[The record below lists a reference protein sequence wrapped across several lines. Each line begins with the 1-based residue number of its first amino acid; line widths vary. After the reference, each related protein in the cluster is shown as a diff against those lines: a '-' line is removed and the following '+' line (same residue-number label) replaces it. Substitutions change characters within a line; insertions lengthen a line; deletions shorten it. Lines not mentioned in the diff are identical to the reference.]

1 MAAPVLTI
9 PTSATFDAELAART
23 ALKEGTVSWKVEIDT
38 DVDGSYTD
46 YTAYIDNNQV
56 RVAASGSIFKEA
68 IGSSASF
75 VLRNR
80 PKLFD
85 AGDLAGVPVKISVKI
100 GSSEYIQV
108 FFGYVEPTGA
118 AREKSPRP
126 SDTIAISAVDPSQ
139 SRGMAHTADVQ
150 TLYTGEYICKTADTG
165 NSLVHLLAAKLG
177 LTPATDL
184 DVQAGT
190 ALELTKDYVF
200 VDKDASYWREL
211 QDLALAHNCL
221 LGFRYDGKLRL
232 ARWTKAEWN
241 APEDADEYAFDSTN
255 VRSFHAVGSDIL
267 CNRAKVEYEQWQAL
281 DAGRIAKCLE
291 GYNETTKR
299 NAITIAAG
307 EYWPGGTDEY
317 AVARLSYE
325 RGGERFPIGVSIT
338 TPTIAKNTTGR
349 KSTVEIQYTGSGTLE
364 LESFNGTAGTDTSK
378 TSQHADASEIILKN
392 SGASPVTVFHLELN
406 GTPIRVLS
414 ETTVQHKVASLDDW
428 EYVDKDLPGK
438 YITSRAQAEATCQ
451 RWTSFGQA
459 ARQRFEAVCD
469 FTPHLQPGAIVAFA
483 PTADISM
490 YAMVEA
496 YEHSSGGPHGATRTT
511 VTLVEIAD
519 FTETAGD
526 SDATETEPAGRVAG
540 AGSISGTDIDPTT
553 LSGEHFA
560 FGSDGSASVYDGY
573 DPLPAGAELFDL
585 RQPDCRSHL
594 GRSPSAREN
603 LLYFPGY
610 LKDETEEE
618 YTSGWTAWSG
628 LGAIGAHGACTNLVD
643 DPEDLTTSAWTP
655 SDLTPAA
662 SDYSWQGQPFTL
674 LTSTANG
681 GYQSQGITFTGNAV
695 KVLQLKL
702 RRGTTETDT
711 QILVVD
717 TDASANRLNISVNWS
732 TQAITETT
740 GSVIKASWYNSDTV
754 LELQLLTASVT
765 AANTN
770 VLRLLPS
777 SAGTGNLYVTA
788 VQAEDFAFAHPYVPT
803 SRLRAQLGYNL
814 APATTGTID
823 FWTRPWHTYDYGMSR
838 YLFLYG
844 GAAGSSTGSV
854 VLYYDQSSDKYI
866 AAIVVDGSNYRR
878 AISTSAFTDN
888 AGLQVWRHIKV
899 VWDAPNQSIKLFVDK
914 VEQTGTASAGTVS
927 GLTFAANK
935 LWIGS
940 AGNATGTDTSAD
952 ALFAD
957 FCLQASTEDETT
969 THFDLGMP
977 WYDSAEVANQVQS
990 VRINQA
996 GIRRHNAV
1004 DTWTDDY
1011 NRFIAISNRDGLH
1024 ARDAAGKV
1032 IHDIPVSPILSN
1044 MLYGGH
1050 VLFLEEADYI
1060 DSDTLTFTNTDT
1072 TATDEGSVVNT
1083 DLSPYVGAMT
1093 NVKGALIGVFL
1104 TPTGSA
1110 NKIAADTLIGALV
1123 KYSLTYNT
1131 APPSVNR
1138 ATGCQVCSQV
1148 AGVALNHSH
1157 MSCAIVP
1164 VVYDGSTPYL
1174 TWNVSLY
1181 HQNMAS
1187 NNALYGATAYVYLIG
1202 LLV

>member
-1 MAAPVLTI
+1 MAAPVLLI
-9 PTSATFDAELAART
+9 PTTATFDAELAARS
-23 ALKEGTVSWKVEIDT
+23 ALDGKVWWKIE
-38 DVDGSYTD
+38 VDEDADGYYVD
-46 YTAYIDNNQV
+46 YTSSLDNNRV
-56 RVAASGSIFKEA
+56 RVAAEGSVFKDGIA
-68 IGSSASF
+68 GTAQF
-75 VLRNR
+75 ALRNV

-100 GSSEYIQV
+100 GTGEYIQV
-108 FFGYVEPTGA
+108 FSGYVDPQGVERDKRNLT
-118 AREKSPRP
+118 E
-126 SDTIAISAVDPSQ
+126 DVAVVTASDPSKA
-139 SRGMAHTADVQ
+139 RAIARKADAQ
-150 TLYTGEYICKTADTG
+150 TLYVGKYICKTTDTG

-200 VDKDASYWREL
+200 VNKDASYWREL

-232 ARWTKAEWN
+232 ARWTEAEWN
-241 APEDADEYAFDSTN
+241 APEDLDEYTFNSTN
-255 VRSFHAVGSDIL
+255 VHSFRAVGSDIL

-349 KSTVEIQYTGSGTLE
+349 KNTAEIQYTGSGTLE

-451 RWTSFGQA
+451 RWTSFGKE

-469 FTPHLQPGAIVAFA
+469 FTPHLQPGAVVVFN

-496 YEHSSGGPHGATRTT
+496 YEHASEGPHTLTRTR
-511 VTLVEIAD
+511 VTLVELAD

-526 SDATETEPAGRVAG
+526 SDVTETEPAGRVAG
-540 AGSISGTDIDPTT
+540 AGSISGTDIEPTT

-560 FGSDGSASVYDGY
+560 FGSDGSAAVYDGY
-573 DPLPAGAELFDL
+573 DALPAGAELFDL

-594 GRSPSAREN
+594 GRSPNAREN
-603 LLYFPGY
+603 LVYFPGY

-618 YTSGWTAWSG
+618 YASGWTAWSG
-628 LGAIGAHGACTNLVD
+628 LGVIGAHGDCTNLVD
-643 DPEDLTTSAWTP
+643 DPEDLTTSSWTP
-655 SDLTPAA
+655 FNLTPAD
-662 SDYSWQGQPFTL
+662 SDYTWQGRPFTL
-674 LTSTANG
+674 LTSTSSG
-681 GYQSQGITFTGNAV
+681 GYQSQAITFTGNAV
-695 KVLQLKL
+695 KVLQFTL
-702 RRGTTETDT
+702 RKGTAETDT
-711 QILVVD
+711 QILIVD
-717 TDASANRLNISVNWS
+717 TDASENRLNISVNWS

-740 GSVIKASWYNSDTV
+740 GSVVKASWYNSGTV

-814 APATTGTID
+814 TPATTGTID
-823 FWTRPWHTYDYGMSR
+823 FWTRPWHTYDYGTSR

-844 GAAGSSTGSV
+844 GAAGISTRSV

-952 ALFAD
+952 AMFAD
-957 FCLQASTEDETT
+957 FCLQASTKDETT

-1011 NRFIAISNRDGLH
+1011 NRLIAISNRDGLL
-1024 ARDAAGKV
+1024 AKDAAGKV
-1032 IHDIPVSPILSN
+1032 IHDIPVSPILSG
-1044 MLYGGH
+1044 MAYGGH
-1050 VLFLEEADYI
+1050 VIFKEAPNYF
-1060 DSDTLTFTNTDT
+1060 DSLTFTFTNTD
-1072 TATDEGSVVNT
+1072 ADAADESSVQNAN
-1083 DLSPYVGAMT
+1083 LSSYIGGLT
-1093 NVKGALIGVFL
+1093 NLHGVILGVFL
-1104 TPTGSA
+1104 HTHLADG
-1110 NKIAADTLIGALV
+1110 KAAVGAYYGAMAR
-1123 KYSLTYNT
+1123 YSTVYNT
-1131 APPSVNR
+1131 TPGAYN
-1138 ATGCQVCSQV
+1138 V
-1148 AGVALNHSH
+1148 AARNSAKAVVAAVEHVLRTNHF
-1157 MSCAIVP
+1157 CIVP
-1164 VVYDGSTPYL
+1164 VVYDGATPYISWDIKL
-1174 TWNVSLY
+1174 EFSS
-1181 HQNMAS
+1181 MAANS
-1187 NNALYGATAYVYLIG
+1187 DVYGATAYLYLLG
-1202 LLV
+1202 FMV